1 MTQPLIELADLGFA
15 WPGQAQLLDIP
26 HFTLA
31 PGETLFLK
39 GPSGSGKT
47 TLLGLLGGVQRA
59 QSGHIR
65 LLGQDI
71 GQLSAGARD
80 RFRVDHTGYIFQ
92 QFNLLPFLS
101 VRENVELPCRFSRL
115 RAERAR
121 QRHGSIDA
129 AAAALLDHLGL
140 RADLLGRRA
149 DELSIGQ
156 QQRVAAARALIGQ
169 PELVIADEPT
179 SALDFDAREAFLQL
193 LFAECQPPAPACCS
207 SATTRVWPRCSTAA
221 CRWANSIAPPS
232 PSRSEMHL
240 IRIALA
246 SLANRRFTAL
256 LTVFAIALSVCLLL
270 AVERVRTEARASFA
284 NTISGTDLIVGA
296 RSGSVNLLLYSVF
309 RIGNATNNIRWDS
322 FEHFA
327 NHRQVKWAI
336 PISLGDSHRGY
347 RVMGTSTAY
356 FEHYRYARSQALK
369 LAQWPR
375 VC

>member
-1 MTQPLIELADLGFA
+1 MTEPLIELANLGFA

-26 HFTLA
+26 VFTLA
-31 PGETLFLK
+31 RGETLFLK

-65 LLGQDI
+65 LLGQDLS
-71 GQLSAGARD
+71 QLSAGARD

-121 QRHGSIDA
+121 QRHGNIDT

-193 LFAECQPPAPACCS
+193 LFTEC
-207 SATTRVWPRCSTAA
+207 RAA
-221 CRWANSIAPPS
+221 GASLLFVS
-232 PSRSEMHL
+232 HDQS
-240 IRIALA
+240 LA
-246 SLANRRFTAL
+246 SLFDRNLSLAELNRATRPQ
-256 LTVFAIALSVCLLL
+256 
-270 AVERVRTEARASFA
+270 EA
-284 NTISGTDLIVGA
+284 
-296 RSGSVNLLLYSVF
+296 
-309 RIGNATNNIRWDS
+309 
-322 FEHFA
+322 
-327 NHRQVKWAI
+327 
-336 PISLGDSHRGY
+336 
-347 RVMGTSTAY
+347 
-356 FEHYRYARSQALK
+356 
-369 LAQWPR
+369 
-375 VC
+375 

>member
-26 HFTLA
+26 TFTLA
-31 PGETLFLK
+31 RGETLFLK

-65 LLGQDI
+65 LLGQDL

-121 QRHGSIDA
+121 QRHGSIDT

-140 RADLLGRRA
+140 RAELLGRRA

-193 LFAECQPPAPACCS
+193 LFAEC
-207 SATTRVWPRCSTAA
+207 RAA
-221 CRWANSIAPPS
+221 G
-232 PSRSEMHL
+232 
-240 IRIALA
+240 A
-246 SLANRRFTAL
+246 SLLF
-256 LTVFAIALSVCLLL
+256 VSHDQSL
-270 AVERVRTEARASFA
+270 APLF
-284 NTISGTDLIVGA
+284 D
-296 RSGSVNLLLYSVF
+296 RSL
-309 RIGNATNNIRWDS
+309 
-322 FEHFA
+322 
-327 NHRQVKWAI
+327 
-336 PISLGDSHRGY
+336 SLGELNRAT
-347 RVMGTSTAY
+347 RPQEA
-356 FEHYRYARSQALK
+356 
-369 LAQWPR
+369 
-375 VC
+375 